1 MVNKILK
8 SNNMYYLMLSALAV
22 TAFSLVPESALA
34 SSANVKIFAR
44 TICNVIAVLQ
54 GDVVRAIA
62 AFGVIFLGFSL
73 FLGKITWG
81 VALAIG
87 VGLGAV
93 LGAEQIVNA
102 MGNNSSGKDLTCKTL
117 RAKT

>member
-1 MVNKILK
+1 MINKILK
-8 SNNMYYLMLSALAV
+8 SNSVFYFALSALAV
-22 TAFSLVPESALA
+22 MVVNILPESANA
-34 SSANVKIFAR
+34 QSAEVKIFAK
-44 TICNVIAVLQ
+44 TICNIIDVLQ

-87 VGLGAV
+87 IGLGAV
-93 LGAEQIVNA
+93 LGAEEIVNA
-102 MGNNSSGKDLTCKTL
+102 MSTGTSKTTL
-117 RAKT
+117 DCTKIKIT